1 VGFMSNH
8 FEPHPDDRP
17 WWRRFTASLRQLD
30 DAPARGTQLA
40 LIQRDDGTVKR
51 GQKYVACPRRGTHLL
66 LTECHMCWC
75 DVAWG
80 YARAKDVLRSRSK
93 R

>member
-1 VGFMSNH
+1 MANFQ
-8 FEPHPDDRP
+8 PHPNDRS
-17 WWRRFTASLRQLD
+17 WWKRFSDSLRQLD
-30 DAPARGTQLA
+30 DATKDGEQLA
-40 LIQRDDGTVKR
+40 VIQRDDITVKP

-80 YARAKDVLRSRSK
+80 YVRARDVLRSRS
-93 R
+93 RQ